1 MKNKIALGTAQ
12 FGMNYGINNSKGIV
26 SDKELSDI
34 FDLAKSEE
42 INMLD
47 CAFQYGNS
55 EKRIGSLSKN
65 NFKIVTKCPEIKSE
79 IELLN
84 YFSESIKRL
93 NTNLIYGYL
102 FHSADNIIDYPD
114 SWSYMLKLKKNNKIE
129 KIGYSLYNTI
139 QLDKLLKYNFLP
151 DIIQVPYSLLNRD
164 FEKSFI
170 TLRKLGVEIHVR
182 SVFLQGLY
190 FMNPDSL
197 PIKINSLK
205 DPLKKLHIICDENNI
220 SIEELALKFVESN
233 KNIDKIVIGVDSK
246 SQLMQN
252 IRIIKNNSLDSKIIS
267 LISRIK
273 INNQQLLN
281 PSNWK

>member
-34 FDLAKSEE
+34 FDLAKSEK

-151 DIIQVPYSLLNRD
+151 DIIQIPY
-164 FEKSFI
+164 KSTF
-170 TLRKLGVEIHVR
+170 
-182 SVFLQGLY
+182 
-190 FMNPDSL
+190 
-197 PIKINSLK
+197 
-205 DPLKKLHIICDENNI
+205 
-220 SIEELALKFVESN
+220 
-233 KNIDKIVIGVDSK
+233 
-246 SQLMQN
+246 
-252 IRIIKNNSLDSKIIS
+252 
-267 LISRIK
+267 
-273 INNQQLLN
+273 
-281 PSNWK
+281 